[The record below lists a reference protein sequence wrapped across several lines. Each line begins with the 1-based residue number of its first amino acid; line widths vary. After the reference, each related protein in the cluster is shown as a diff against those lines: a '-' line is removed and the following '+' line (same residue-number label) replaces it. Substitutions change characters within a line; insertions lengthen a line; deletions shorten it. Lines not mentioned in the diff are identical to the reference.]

1 MKVLM
6 FGWEFPPHLSGGL
19 GTACFGLTNS
29 LVDEKVDV
37 LYVIPRLYGD
47 EPQSE
52 VQLISASDVKKTLHH
67 HDAFEPQVS
76 ERSVQRT
83 ETAEYTAPVVRE
95 QVSYEHTPYGNVVDV
110 KSLSYEI
117 EKWNYQFPVEA
128 GKSVI
133 ESIARRVKETLD
145 PDYTFTGGYGSNL
158 NEEVFRYA
166 DVAETLGREHDFDV
180 IHVHDWMTI
189 PAGIAV
195 KRVSGKPL
203 VVHIHSTEFDRSGEN
218 INRFLFDIEKSGMD
232 EADKIIAVSHW
243 TRDIIINRYGIA
255 KEKISVIHNGVA
267 LEESDIVPAP
277 RPIGSHIITFL
288 GRVTH
293 QKGPQYFVNA
303 ARDVIREF
311 PDAHFI
317 VAGSGDLLPQ
327 VIERVAQLK
336 LSSHF
341 HFTGFLNKK
350 QIKKILSYSDVY
362 VMPSVSEPFGITP
375 LEAMQAGVPAI
386 ISNQSGVGE
395 VISHTIKVDFWNTH
409 SLAHTICSV
418 LRYDSLSNT
427 LKENGKK
434 ELKEITWEKAAKKIN
449 KLYYESI
456 SSN

>member
-52 VQLISASDVKKTLHH
+52 VQLISASEVKKTLHH
-67 HDAFEPQVS
+67 HETLEHAVS
-76 ERSVQRT
+76 EDTREKM
-83 ETAEYTAPVVRE
+83 ETGTLEVPVAHER
-95 QVSYEHTPYGNVVDV
+95 VSYEHTPYGSVADV
-110 KSLSYEI
+110 RSLSYDI
-117 EKWNYQFPVEA
+117 EKWNYQFPAEKE
-128 GKSVI
+128 KSIIDVI
-133 ESIARRVKETLD
+133 TRRIKTTLD

-166 DVAETLGREHDFDV
+166 TVAEALGKDHDFDV

-189 PAGIAV
+189 PAGVAV
-195 KRVSGKPL
+195 KKISGKPL

-218 INRFLFDIEKSGMD
+218 INRFLFDIEKSGM
-232 EADKIIAVSHW
+232 EAADRIIAVSNW
-243 TRDIIINRYGIA
+243 TKEIIINRYGIPE
-255 KEKISVIHNGVA
+255 EKISVIHNGVV
-267 LEESDIVPAP
+267 LEETDIVPAP
-277 RPIGSHIITFL
+277 RPLGSHIITFL

-293 QKGPQYFVNA
+293 QKGPHYFINA

-341 HFTGFLNKK
+341 HFTGFLNKE

-375 LEAMQAGVPAI
+375 LEAIQAGVPAI

-456 SSN
+456 NSN